1 MNGGRD
7 NQLDRRKV
15 VAGLLE
21 DRGNLLVVCGLGSA
35 TWDVAAAG
43 DNARDFHS
51 WGGMGGAAM
60 MGLGLALAQPDESVT
75 VITGDGEMLMG
86 MGALATIGA
95 RAPKNLSIVVLDNSH
110 FGETGM
116 QASHTGLG
124 TDLCAVARACSIP
137 QVMEVRSMEQ
147 VAALRSALHRND
159 SCLFARV
166 SISAADYPRVMPER
180 EGAKIKTRFRGA
192 LGLS

>member
-1 MNGGRD
+1 MTRD
-7 NQLDRRKV
+7 NLLDRRAA
-15 VAGLLE
+15 VAELLRNRAE
-21 DRGNLLVVCGLGSA
+21 LLAVCGLGSA

-43 DNARDFHS
+43 DHDRNFYS
-51 WGGMGGAAM
+51 WGAMGGAAM
-60 MGLGLALAQPDESVT
+60 MGLGLALARPDETVT

-86 MGALATIGA
+86 LGALATIGA
-95 RAPKNLSIVVLDNSH
+95 RGPMNLSVLVLDNRH

-124 TDLCAVARACSIP
+124 TDLCAVARACNIARI
-137 QVMEVRSMEQ
+137 MEASSMEE
-147 VAALRSALHRND
+147 VTAIRAALHRRD
-159 SCLFARV
+159 GCLFARI

-180 EGAKIKTRFRGA
+180 DGAKIKDRVRAA

>member
-1 MNGGRD
+1 MTATRD
-7 NQLDRRKV
+7 NLLDRRAV
-15 VAGLLE
+15 VADLLQ
-21 DRGNLLVVCGLGSA
+21 DRGDLLVICGLGSA

-60 MGLGLALAQPDESVT
+60 MGLGLALAQPDETVT

-86 MGALATIGA
+86 LGALATIGVA
-95 RAPKNLSIVVLDNSH
+95 APENLSVVVLDNRH

-116 QASHTGLG
+116 QTSHTGLG
-124 TDLCAVARACSIP
+124 TDLCGVARACGIP
-137 QVMEVRSMEQ
+137 RVMEVSSMED
-147 VAALRSALHRND
+147 VEALRDAVHRHD
-159 SCLFARV
+159 GCLFARV
-166 SISAADYPRVMPER
+166 AISAEDYPRVMPER
-180 EGAKIKTRFRGA
+180 EGAKINARFRGA